1 MIWKRAQQALLQSE
15 DRLCSGMPTTA
26 MAHLELLQAG
36 GALPR
41 QHELA
46 REAAHHGGPL
56 WLWLRWQA
64 LQRCQQAQVCRGA
77 CEMKKRNVTRM
88 KNLCKN

>member
-1 MIWKRAQQALLQSE
+1 MKPTETMIWKRAQQALLQSE
-15 DRLCSGMPTTA
+15 DRLCSGMPITA
-26 MAHLELLQAG
+26 MTHLELLQAG

-46 REAAHHGGPL
+46 RETAHHGRPL

-64 LQRCQQAQVCRGA
+64 LQRCQQAQVRRGA
-77 CEMKKRNVTRM
+77 CECHENEKLV
-88 KNLCKN
+88 